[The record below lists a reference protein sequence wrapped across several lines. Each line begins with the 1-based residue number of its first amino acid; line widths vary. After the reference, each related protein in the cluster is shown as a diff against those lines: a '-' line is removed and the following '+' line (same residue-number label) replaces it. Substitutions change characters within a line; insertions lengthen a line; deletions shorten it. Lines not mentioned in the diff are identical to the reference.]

1 MTQYSAEPY
10 SQTNTVGNVGENGDG
25 DVTVSATRKVHIES
39 TITSG
44 SGVVT
49 NVVWDQNLEY
59 SNVQKYV
66 GDTYV
71 GEIHY
76 ILHSISL

>member
-1 MTQYSAEPY
+1 M
-10 SQTNTVGNVGENGDG
+10 
-25 DVTVSATRKVHIES
+25 TVSATRKVHIES

-49 NVVWDQNLEY
+49 NVVWDQNLKY
-59 SNVQKYV
+59 SNVQKHV
-66 GDTYV
+66 GGTLFV

-76 ILHSISL
+76 ILHSISF